1 MIVLVFK
8 KAGLPM
14 ATNVSLMCP
23 KCGRYVF
30 AEPPRSVNRSL
41 KDLEVTV
48 RVICLECGYKFRH
61 RLILVDNKWKSAS
74 HY

>member
-1 MIVLVFK
+1 
-8 KAGLPM
+8 M

-30 AEPPRSVNRSL
+30 AEPPKSVNRSL

-61 RLILVDNKWKSAS
+61 RLVFVDNKWKSVA